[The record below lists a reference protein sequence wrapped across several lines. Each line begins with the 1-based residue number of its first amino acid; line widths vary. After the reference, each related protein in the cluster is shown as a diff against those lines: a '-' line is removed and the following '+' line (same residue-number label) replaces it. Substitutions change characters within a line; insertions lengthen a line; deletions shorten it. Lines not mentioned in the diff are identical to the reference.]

1 MVWQDLIY
9 CEETCQ
15 NHDFDALYFNLYS
28 GPGTSTFT
36 SIRFDDNTGLVYPYD
51 EGDTGNLL
59 PSFLQDPI
67 QLGDFSSAILILNG
81 TMTIT
86 SLTLVPEPS
95 SAMLLAIGLA
105 GLAEGR
111 RNRRSNPKFLPASE

>member
-1 MVWQDLIY
+1 MVWQDRIH
-9 CEETCQ
+9 CEQTCQ
-15 NHDFDALYFNLYS
+15 NHDSDALYFDLYS
-28 GPGTSTFT
+28 GPGTSTFA
-36 SIRFDDNTGLVYPYD
+36 SIHFDDNTGLVYPYD

-95 SAMLLAIGLA
+95 SAMLLAIGLV

-111 RNRRSNPKFLPASE
+111 RNRRSNPKFLPDSE